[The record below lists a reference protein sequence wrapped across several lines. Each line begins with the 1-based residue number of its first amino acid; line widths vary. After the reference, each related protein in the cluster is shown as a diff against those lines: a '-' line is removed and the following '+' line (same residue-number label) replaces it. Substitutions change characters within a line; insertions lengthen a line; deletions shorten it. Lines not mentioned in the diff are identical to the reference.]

1 MKERK
6 KFGKKITGIAA
17 LSLAVVLAIGGSL
30 AYFTDRESITAS
42 AMAGTVNISMD
53 NVAGSLGSQGQT
65 GENVLHDT
73 DGKNILNPG
82 DARGINWT
90 TTEQGN
96 KSVDCRDTLVLT
108 CDKAMTAKDDDVQNN
123 PLQFE
128 LYKADDVTGYDVAKG
143 YTLKEG
149 AKPLTVR
156 TVSDDKRTIT
166 YVVDDVYT
174 LNGNG
179 GETETSVDSNSKSR
193 GYVLVFRDDSS
204 NDYQN
209 ANVTVSAMVEAKQHR
224 NTGSDWTT
232 IAKKTFSLGG
242 QDVQAVPAA
251 NE

>member
-6 KFGKKITGIAA
+6 KFNKKLTGIAA

-30 AYFTDRESITAS
+30 AYFTDRETITAS
-42 AMAGTVNISMD
+42 AVAGTVNIEMG
-53 NVAGSLGSQGQT
+53 NVHGSLGSRA
-65 GENVLHDT
+65 ENVDDKVLYDQ

-90 TTEQGN
+90 TTETGN

-108 CDKAMTAKDDDVQNN
+108 CDKAMSAKDADS
-123 PLQFE
+123 PMQFE
-128 LYKADDVTGYDVAKG
+128 LYKADDVTGYTKEAG

-149 AKPLTVR
+149 AKPLTTR
-156 TVSDDKRTIT
+156 TVSAGNKTVT

-174 LNGNG
+174 LNGNN
-179 GETETSVDSNSKSR
+179 GETETGIDSNSKDR
-193 GYVLVFRDDSS
+193 GYVLVFRSDSD
-204 NDYQN
+204 NTYQN
-209 ANVTVSAMVEAKQHR
+209 AKVTVSTMVEAKQHR